1 MKPDER
7 AAAARAILDVPF
19 FDELMSE
26 LEWAAI
32 NGCIHAGP
40 TDDAGRAAYAA
51 ETRAIRNFR
60 AKLKF
65 LTEQAKADG
74 KGAPA

>member
-1 MKPDER
+1 MKPEER
-7 AAAARAILDVPF
+7 AAAARAILDVPYF
-19 FDELMSE
+19 NEVMNE

-32 NGCIHAGP
+32 NGCIHAGL
-40 TDDAGRAAYAA
+40 TDDQGRAAYAA
-51 ETRAIRNFR
+51 EARAIRNFR
-60 AKLKF
+60 ARLKF

>member
-1 MKPDER
+1 MKPEER
-7 AAAARAILDVPF
+7 AAAARAILDVPY
-19 FDELMSE
+19 FDDIMNE

-32 NGCIHAGP
+32 NGCIHAGLA
-40 TDDAGRAAYAA
+40 DDAGRAAHAA
-51 ETRAIRNFR
+51 EARAIRNFR
-60 AKLKF
+60 SKLKF

>member
-1 MKPDER
+1 MKTDDR

-19 FDELMSE
+19 FDTLMNE
-26 LEWAAI
+26 LEWGAI
-32 NGCIHAGP
+32 NGCIHSGL
-40 TDDAGRAAYAA
+40 TDDTGRAAYAA
-51 ETRAIRNFR
+51 EARAIRNFR

>member
-1 MKPDER
+1 MKPEDR
-7 AAAARAILDVPF
+7 AAAARAILDVPY
-19 FDELMSE
+19 FDDIVNE

-32 NGCIHAGP
+32 NGCIHAGL

-51 ETRAIRNFR
+51 EARAIRNFR

>member
-1 MKPDER
+1 MKPQER
-7 AAAARAILDVPF
+7 AAAARAILDVPY
-19 FDELMSE
+19 FDDIMNE

-32 NGCIHAGP
+32 NGCIHAGL